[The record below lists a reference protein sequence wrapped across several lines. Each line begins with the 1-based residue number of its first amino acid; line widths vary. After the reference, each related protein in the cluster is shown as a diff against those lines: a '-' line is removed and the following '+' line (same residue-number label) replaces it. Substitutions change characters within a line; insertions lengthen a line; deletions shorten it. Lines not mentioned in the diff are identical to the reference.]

1 MAHLTTSD
9 GLTHKTL
16 IYIYIHAYIYI
27 YIFNSYVQLPAGSR
41 GYDFAAD
48 GFFMQLE
55 NHQHVL
61 KNSFPSSL
69 HWKKG
74 FRWPRLGCLPV
85 YPIVKQTSIHC
96 DSWLKYSMIKLPFSM
111 VKTGGSSIFD
121 GWTPHFWCGHGT
133 GATTGGSRGSK
144 TVDWTNQGQTKCCTE
159 LSKSTGN
166 EKDICGDGSIRVAYY
181 KYITCV

>member
-1 MAHLTTSD
+1 MGKKNSSNLTACYDID
-9 GLTHKTL
+9 GTFNDVRRTYPQNID
-16 IYIYIHAYIYI
+16 IYIYTCIHI

-55 NHQHVL
+55 NHQH
-61 KNSFPSSL
+61 
-69 HWKKG
+69 

-133 GATTGGSRGSK
+133 GATTGGSWGSK

-166 EKDICGDGSIRVAYY
+166 GKDICGDGSIRVAYY

>member
-9 GLTHKTL
+9 DLPTKHW
-16 IYIYIHAYIYI
+16 YIYI
-27 YIFNSYVQLPAGSR
+27 YTYIYIYNSYVQLPAGSR

-96 DSWLKYSMIKLPFSM
+96 DSWLNRWILYFWWLNPPFLMWSRNR
-111 VKTGGSSIFD
+111 GHNWWLSS
-121 GWTPHFWCGHGT
+121 G
-133 GATTGGSRGSK
+133 K

-166 EKDICGDGSIRVAYY
+166 GKDICGDGSIRVAYY